1 MNRIFFVD
9 YFLMAGVKDADFR
22 YRRAILFFQVSL
34 KFQARNWSNLREE
47 GKYFLCII

>member
-1 MNRIFFVD
+1 MNGIFSVD
-9 YFLMAGVKDADFR
+9 CFLMAGIKDAK

-34 KFQARNWSNLREE
+34 KFQAGNWPNLKEE